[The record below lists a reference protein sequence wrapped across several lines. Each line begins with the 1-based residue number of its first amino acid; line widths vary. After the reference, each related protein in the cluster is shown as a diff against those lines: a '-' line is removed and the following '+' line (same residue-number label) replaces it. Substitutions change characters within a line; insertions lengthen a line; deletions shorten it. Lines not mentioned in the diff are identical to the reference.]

1 MSINL
6 KYSKSVIEDFEKLS
20 EGRKNYI
27 RKRADKS
34 SYDTLISYLKSK
46 YGMDDE

>member
-1 MSINL
+1 MSISL

-27 RKRADKS
+27 RKRADKH
-34 SYDTLISYLKSK
+34 SYDTLIRYLQSK
-46 YGMDDE
+46 YDMNDE

>member
-6 KYSKSVIEDFEKLS
+6 KHSKSVIKDFEKLS

-34 SYDTLISYLKSK
+34 SLDIKSYLKLK
-46 YGMDDE
+46 YGVSDE

>member
-6 KYSKSVIEDFEKLS
+6 KYSKSVIKDFEKLS

-34 SYDTLISYLKSK
+34 SHDTLISYLKSK
-46 YGMDDE
+46 YGVSDE